1 MKDWLSRWRRGR
13 RGPDGAEDERSDLP
27 RQEIDARYA
36 DLGEIG
42 RGGMSLVRRMLDR
55 SLLREAALKRLD
67 PSFAVKPEQ
76 IERFLLEAQITGQ
89 LDHPN
94 IVPIHEL
101 GRDEEGAYYFTM
113 KMVEGETL
121 AQRIESAGDARLK
134 PDHLAELLQIL
145 IKVCEALS
153 FAHSRGVIHRDV
165 KPSNIMVGR
174 FGQVYIMDWGVA
186 RLLPPS
192 EDTGG
197 DRRVAV
203 SAVAEID
210 SPGSIIGSPAYMAP
224 EQVEG
229 LHDTLDA
236 RTDVFALGATLY
248 HVLTGRPPYTEPNY
262 YKLLTQV
269 LTCEF
274 QPPDEVMGDG
284 RVPPGLSRIVLRA
297 MATHPDDRYP
307 SVMEMQ
313 RDIELF
319 MRGAWHLPT
328 QTFPAGS
335 AIVTEGEEADA
346 AYILTEGRCQVS
358 KVVQGRTNVVRE
370 LSAGDVFGEMAIFS
384 SQRRTATVTAIDDV
398 TVMVVKRDTLSSGLE
413 LSSWM
418 GRFVKAMADRFL
430 EVDSRLRMFESGVHE
445 IVRIEDTG
453 PQDNRPDDP
462 DPDPDRAGGAGDGT
476 SPADDPA
483 T

>member
-1 MKDWLSRWRRGR
+1 M
-13 RGPDGAEDERSDLP
+13 
-27 RQEIDARYA
+27 
-36 DLGEIG
+36 GEIG

-67 PSFAVKPEQ
+67 PTFAVKGEQ

-101 GRDEEGAYYFTM
+101 GRDEDGAYYFTM

-121 AQRIESAGDARLK
+121 AQRIEAAGETRLQ
-134 PDHLAELLQIL
+134 PDHLADLLQIL

-165 KPSNIMVGR
+165 KPSNIMVGQ

-186 RLLPPS
+186 RLVPPS

-229 LHDTLDA
+229 LHEALDA

-269 LTCEF
+269 LTCDF
-274 QPPDEVMGDG
+274 RPPDEVVEEG
-284 RVPPGLSRIVLRA
+284 VLPPGLTRIVMKA
-297 MATHPDDRYP
+297 MAAYPDDRYA

-328 QTFPAGS
+328 QTFAAGT
-335 AIVTEGEEADA
+335 AIVTEGDEADA
-346 AYILTEGRCQVS
+346 AYIITEGRCQVS
-358 KVVQGRTNVVRE
+358 KVVQGVTNVVRE

-384 SQRRTATVTAIDDV
+384 SQPRTATVKAIEDV
-398 TVMVVKRDTLSSGLE
+398 TLMVVKRETLSSGLE

-430 EVDSRLRMFESGVHE
+430 EVDSRLRMFESGVHA
-445 IVRIEDTG
+445 IVRPEQSDRKKDPEDPT
-453 PQDNRPDDP
+453 R
-462 DPDPDRAGGAGDGT
+462 
-476 SPADDPA
+476 SE
-483 T
+483 

>member
-1 MKDWLSRWRRGR
+1 M
-13 RGPDGAEDERSDLP
+13 P
-27 RQEIDARYA
+27 RQEIAARYS

-67 PSFAVKPEQ
+67 PDFAVKSDQ
-76 IERFLLEAQITGQ
+76 IQRFLLEAQITGQ

-101 GRDEEGAYYFTM
+101 GRDEEGALYFTM

-121 AQRIESAGDARLK
+121 AQRIKAIGEVRLQ

-165 KPSNIMVGR
+165 KPSNIMVGQ

-186 RLLPPS
+186 RLVAPN
-192 EDTGG
+192 EDTGS
-197 DRRVAV
+197 DRRVGV

-229 LHDTLDA
+229 LHEALDA

-248 HVLTGRPPYTEPNY
+248 HVLTGRPPYTESNY

-269 LTCEF
+269 LTCDF
-274 QPPDEVMGDG
+274 RPPDEVMGDG
-284 RVPPGLSRIVLRA
+284 VLPPGLTRIVMRA
-297 MATHPDDRYP
+297 MAPNPEDRYT
-307 SVMEMQ
+307 SVTEMQ

-328 QTFPAGS
+328 QVFEAGA

-346 AYILTEGRCQVS
+346 AYIITEGRCQVS
-358 KVVQGRTNVVRE
+358 KLVQGHTNLVRE
-370 LSAGDVFGEMAIFS
+370 LSPGDVFGEMAIFS
-384 SQRRTATVTAIDDV
+384 SQPRTATVEAIEDV
-398 TVMVVKRDTLSSGLE
+398 TVMVVKRETLHSGLE
-413 LSSWM
+413 LNSWM

-430 EVDSRLRMFESGVHE
+430 EVDSRLQMFESGVHA
-445 IVRIEDTG
+445 IVQPPETARSEEPEG
-453 PQDNRPDDP
+453 PNESD
-462 DPDPDRAGGAGDGT
+462 
-476 SPADDPA
+476 
-483 T
+483 